1 MAGLSEKPDRW
12 VWYAV
17 RTGRCVPLDPGAYPS
32 TTFLGNP
39 TPLPAWVC
47 RAPNGGLHIDHRLG
61 RIDVD
66 VAQAPA
72 SGIEINWTCD
82 YAVRVL
88 RRAWLSEIE
97 DLLDESAVSIG
108 DVRRK
113 GRRMKNWATL
123 HQPGAP
129 RLLGS
134 EGWADTCPICGS
146 PFSVLRGRRFFADPS
161 IRGRPL
167 IVNGQGVFV
176 REDLALGRN
185 LRRPAGGFRPI
196 VVKFLANP
204 PALKPPP
211 AWVTP
216 FGSPP
221 PSAEAPQAAQPHWR
235 SVLSA
240 LWKASGR
247 KGR

>member
-1 MAGLSEKPDRW
+1 MATVAEKPDRW
-12 VWYAV
+12 VWYAA
-17 RTGRCVPLDPGAYPS
+17 RTGRCVPLDPEAYPS
-32 TTFLGNP
+32 TMFLGKP

-47 RAPNGGLHIDHRLG
+47 RSPNGGLHIDHRLG

-66 VAQAPA
+66 AAQAPA

-82 YAVRVL
+82 YGVRVL
-88 RRAWLSEIE
+88 SRAWFSEIE
-97 DLLDESAVSIG
+97 DLFDESAVSMG

-113 GRRMKNWATL
+113 GRRMENWATL
-123 HQPGAP
+123 HQAGAP

-134 EGWADTCPICGS
+134 EGWADSCPICGS
-146 PFSVLRGRRFFADPS
+146 PFSVLRGRRFFADPN

-176 REDLALGRN
+176 REDLALSRE
-185 LRRPAGGFRPI
+185 LRPPAGSFKPC
-196 VVKFLANP
+196 VVRFLANP
-204 PALKPPP
+204 PALKPRP
-211 AWVTP
+211 AWLTP
-216 FGSPP
+216 IGSPP
-221 PSAEAPQAAQPHWR
+221 PPDQVQRAFRPHWR

-247 KGR
+247 KGA